1 MMLKMVETFLMW
13 YKQVIFKKKKYHKF
27 LKKNNDTIF
36 FEGDDCVTCSMIR
49 MGSSVS
55 YADNSCPQC
64 GRRT

>member
-1 MMLKMVETFLMW
+1 MMQKMVETFLMG
-13 YKQVIFKKKKYHKF
+13 YKQVIFKKINNTFFKRKY
-27 LKKNNDTIF
+27 NF